1 MSTPRRFFR
10 SSRGTVLIV
19 SMLLAAIIG
28 ISLVSYITLAN
39 HSLSQAS
46 RSFYSNSAMNIA
58 EIGLER
64 AIACFNQLDN
74 GTADAAWPSATWEK
88 DATAYNATT
97 SPNTPWA
104 RTTISVP
111 DIGPGA
117 TATIKVYVQHYG
129 GSNTNTPKIVAK
141 ASISQT
147 NAATIDKYIEVTIRK
162 RSLFANGLVAKDDVD
177 WSGHPSAASWNS
189 DPTGTG
195 SPIYAL
201 NTSAATGTPGA
212 ITANVT
218 VGSLRGD
225 IGLSGGEV
233 WGYAKTGPTGTIT
246 GGSVHG
252 LSTSADDATR
262 RTNDFNATFP
272 TVTTPSPTT
281 LTTVTST
288 VNASTTLPVAGDP
301 GVTTTLNNVTGTY
314 YFYKFTSGNGI
325 SLTGSNTLTIAA
337 NKNVVLILNNHES
350 TTSISTGGSAGI
362 EVSAGATL
370 NIYTNGNVSVAG
382 NGLIN
387 SNSQP
392 KNCFFWGTRTTDG
405 QTFDISGNG
414 QLKAVV
420 YAPNAEVDLNGGGSS
435 GKMMGS
441 VVAKKIDMNGGTEF
455 YYDESLAN
463 LTTGN
468 PWGIS
473 KWKELQSESE
483 RTAYASRL
491 SF

>member
-1 MSTPRRFFR
+1 MPTPRRSLR
-10 SSRGTVLIV
+10 SPRGTVLIV

-74 GTADAAWPSATWEK
+74 GTVDAAWPTATWTK
-88 DATAYNATT
+88 DPTAYNAAT

-104 RTTISVP
+104 RASFTVP
-111 DIGPGA
+111 DIGPNV
-117 TATIKVYVQHYG
+117 TATIKVWVQHYA
-129 GSNTNTPKIVAK
+129 GSNTYYPKVVAK

-147 NAATIDKYIEVTIRK
+147 NGATIDKYIEVTLRK

-177 WSGHPSAASWNS
+177 WVGHPSAASWNS

-195 SPIYAL
+195 TPIVPY
-201 NTSAATGTPGA
+201 SSGVM
-212 ITANVT
+212 TANAT

-225 IGLSGGEV
+225 IGLGGGEV

-252 LSTSADDATR
+252 MGSTTDDATR

-272 TVTTPSPTT
+272 SVTTPSPTSVN
-281 LTTVTST
+281 TVTTNWNSGR
-288 VNASTTLPVAGDP
+288 TLPDAGDV
-301 GVTTTLNNVTGTY
+301 GVTTTLNNITGTY

-325 SLTGSNTLTIAA
+325 SLSGTNTLTIDA
-337 NKNVVLILNNHES
+337 NKNVVIILNNHEG
-350 TTSISTGGSAGI
+350 TTCVSTGGNAEI
-362 EVSAGATL
+362 DVSAGSTL
-370 NIYTNGNVSVAG
+370 NVYTNGNVAIGG
-382 NGLIN
+382 NGLVN
-387 SNSQP
+387 ANSQP
-392 KNCFFWGTRTTDG
+392 KNVFFWGTRTTDG
-405 QTFDISGNG
+405 QTIDISGNG
-414 QLKAVV
+414 ELKAVI
-420 YAPNAEVDLNGGGSS
+420 YAPNAVVDLNGGGSS

-441 VVAKKIDMNGGTEF
+441 VVAKEIDMNGGTEF

-473 KWKELQSESE
+473 KWKELQGESE
-483 RTAYASRL
+483 RNAYSSRL